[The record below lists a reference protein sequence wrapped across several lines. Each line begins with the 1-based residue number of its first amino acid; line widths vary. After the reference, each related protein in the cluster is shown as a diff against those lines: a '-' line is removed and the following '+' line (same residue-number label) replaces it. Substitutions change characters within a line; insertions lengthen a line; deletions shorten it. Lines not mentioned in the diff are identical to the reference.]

1 MSMENFLLLIVAVIV
16 LIPVLWGYHRGFLRT
31 VASLASIVLA
41 MFLVT
46 YLQPYVMEGLHRYTP
61 IEEKVDTAVRS
72 VVQNRVRDGL
82 LSQMQ
87 DAGYALTQDSP
98 DTVLSGQDLSA
109 LGLDSW
115 KLSKSMQNHLLDSL
129 GLPKVLQGQ
138 IQTSVETSADSF
150 LENICSFLTKTI
162 MNTAGYLLTFLVVF
176 LLIRILY
183 LVTGLISYIPI
194 LHGINKVLG
203 GIFGL
208 AEAGVILW
216 VLCQAVTVALP
227 SDTGREVMQAI
238 AQNPILSYIYNTLFA
253 IGSIL

>member
-1 MSMENFLLLIVAVIV
+1 MSMENFLLLMVAVIV

-61 IEEKVDTAVRS
+61 LEEKVDTAVRS
-72 VVQNRVRDGL
+72 VVKDKVRDGL

-98 DTVLSGQDLSA
+98 DTVLSEQDLSA
-109 LGLDSW
+109 LDSW
-115 KLSKSMQNHLLDSL
+115 KLSRSMQNHLLDSL
-129 GLPKVLQGQ
+129 GLPKILQGQ
-138 IQTSVETSADSF
+138 IQTSVEASADSF
-150 LENICSFLTKTI
+150 LENVCGFLTKTI

-203 GIFGL
+203 GVFGL

-238 AQNPILSYIYNTLFA
+238 ARNPILSYIYNTLFA